1 MVSVKTIFIL
11 LLMLLSVYIIYRLG
25 PIIAI
30 LIISALLMIS
40 LENVVKFWMKKTLLN
55 KPIPRSLAVLLTYAG
70 FILGII
76 LAITLILPPVLSQ
89 SQKLIE
95 SLAKILENVKVYNN
109 VDLSVSGLLS
119 QFSSVSG
126 GVLNGAILVVNNVAT
141 FFSILVISIYI
152 SLDWVSLRRHL
163 LNLVS
168 PKARE
173 YVDDTLTE
181 VEKNVGAW
189 LRGVATLMLI
199 VGSASFG
206 GLLLLN
212 VDYPLALGIL
222 SGLLEVV
229 PMIGPFI
236 AVAVA
241 AVIGFSVSPT
251 LGIAVIGLYVII
263 QQVENN
269 FIVPK
274 VMGKVSGFSP
284 LVILLAIL
292 IGNNFF
298 GFVGVFLAI
307 PITIISVVI
316 IKRVLRYSPRN

>member
-1 MVSVKTIFIL
+1 M
-11 LLMLLSVYIIYRLG
+11 
-25 PIIAI
+25 
-30 LIISALLMIS
+30 
-40 LENVVKFWMKKTLLN
+40 
-55 KPIPRSLAVLLTYAG
+55 
-70 FILGII
+70 
-76 LAITLILPPVLSQ
+76 AITLILPPVLSQ
-89 SQKLIE
+89 GQKLVE
-95 SLAKILENVKVYNN
+95 SLAKILENLKVYNN
-109 VDLSVSGLLS
+109 VDLSISGLFS

-152 SLDWVSLRRHL
+152 SLDWVSLRKHF
-163 LNLVS
+163 LNLIS

-173 YVDDTLTE
+173 YVDDTVTE

-189 LRGVATLMLI
+189 L

-206 GLLLLN
+206 GLVLLN

-241 AVIGFSVSPT
+241 AVIGFSVSPAM
-251 LGIAVIGLYVII
+251 GMAVIGLYVII

-269 FIVPK
+269 LIVPK

-298 GFVGVFLAI
+298 GFIGVFLAI
-307 PITIISVVI
+307 PITIIAVVI
-316 IKRVLRYSPRN
+316 IKRVLRYSAGN